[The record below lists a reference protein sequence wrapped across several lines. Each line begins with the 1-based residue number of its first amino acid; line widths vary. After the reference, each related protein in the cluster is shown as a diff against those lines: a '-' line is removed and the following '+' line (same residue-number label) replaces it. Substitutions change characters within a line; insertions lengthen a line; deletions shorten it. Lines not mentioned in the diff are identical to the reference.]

1 MKNVTITL
9 DEATALLARREA
21 ARQNVS
27 LSRYV
32 GDLLRD
38 RLRQS
43 RRYELSMRRYLALEP
58 VRLGRGDEPYLSR
71 EASHDRTGLR

>member
-9 DEATALLARREA
+9 DEGTALLARREA
-21 ARQNVS
+21 ARLNVS

-43 RRYELSMRRYLALEP
+43 RQYELSMRRYLALEP
-58 VRLGRGDEPYLSR
+58 VRLGRGEEPYLSR
-71 EASHDRTGLR
+71 EAAHDRAHLR